1 MLQSEGQV
9 VTNPAVRYGAW
20 LLFSGF
26 LLWFVIFSSFSVGW
40 LHLAKSIGPRVLG
53 VKAGFTGAHAVSV
66 SMLLA
71 LMNLR
76 YWIFSNSTLTPIHAH
91 YSQVS
96 DQDSAS
102 NLLMLCSSYIVQV
115 LLLATDVLLD
125 TSSPGLCVQFSTDT
139 AYKSTFQ
146 SDTKSLQVPCPGGI
160 AAFSKLK
167 LSSHSV
173 FFIIKFYLQFTFFA
187 RCFSM
192 GLMDYCCRR
201 GVQHELQSL
210 GFAEMTWRILDV
222 FPENPWIDWRIF
234 GDYVVVLHVWVPWAN
249 PSNHRCESIVTGV
262 KWCWFCSQ
270 WSRLNPTGYIQ
281 IWSIDFIDRSV

>member
-173 FFIIKFYLQFTFFA
+173 FFIIKFYLQFTFFLQGVFPWGWWTTA
-187 RCFSM
+187 ADVWFNM
-192 GLMDYCCRR
+192 NYNLLDLRR
-201 GVQHELQSL
+201 WLGGFWTFFQKIHESTGESL
-210 GFAEMTWRILDV
+210 GIMLWFFM
-222 FPENPWIDWRIF
+222 F
-234 GDYVVVLHVWVPWAN
+234 GFLEQTQV
-249 PSNHRCESIVTGV
+249 IIGV
-262 KWCWFCSQ
+262 N
-270 WSRLNPTGYIQ
+270 R
-281 IWSIDFIDRSV
+281 